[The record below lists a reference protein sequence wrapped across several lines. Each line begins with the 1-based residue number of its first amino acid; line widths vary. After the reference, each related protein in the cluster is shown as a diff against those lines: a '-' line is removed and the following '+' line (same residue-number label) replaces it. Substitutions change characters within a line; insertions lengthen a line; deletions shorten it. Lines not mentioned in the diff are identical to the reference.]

1 MYVYAPA
8 TEAAAPTVIMV
19 WLRTWCLN
27 AERCFICRIVTS
39 VEHVAAACT
48 ISGFRS
54 TPLVLQ
60 AEYQNQCPHSEVLT
74 GAQGP

>member
-27 AERCFICRIVTS
+27 DERRFVCRIVTS
-39 VEHVAAACT
+39 VEQVAAACT
-48 ISGFRS
+48 SFRS
-54 TPLVLQ
+54 TPSVLQ
-60 AEYQNQCPHSEVLT
+60 VEYQNLCPHTEVLT
-74 GAQGP
+74 RAQAP